1 MLFYLYWFISYY
13 RKVDTPVTLGLNIQ
27 RGGKGTKKKKAKDC
41 YLLKLIT
48 PDTNLPLSAVDII
61 KTSRREV

>member
-13 RKVDTPVTLGLNIQ
+13 RKVETPVTLGLNIQ
-27 RGGKGTKKKKAKDC
+27 RGGKGPKKKKAKDC

>member
-27 RGGKGTKKKKAKDC
+27 RGGKGPKKKKKP
-41 YLLKLIT
+41 KIVIS
-48 PDTNLPLSAVDII
+48 LS
-61 KTSRREV
+61 